1 MIGNIREVKFIYSSK
16 YITSG
21 TVVVIGATTWL
32 RLWPSSNDQMPT
44 GHFQGLSGF
53 LWELSVLVNKM
64 QIRKDFCNC
73 FPLCL
78 ENYFSRTSRDWN
90 LLIIHISHRYYR
102 WLIAWLCLYAP
113 THRNTLLFS
122 RRTTYHR
129 LPVILLSFF
138 LPLMGLGMGIH
149 ESVQWQWE
157 RVLLEKGYLI

>member
-1 MIGNIREVKFIYSSK
+1 MRPSLYTLANISHL
-16 YITSG
+16 
-21 TVVVIGATTWL
+21 ALQLWL
-32 RLWPSSNDQMPT
+32 ELHLGWDCDQVQMPT
-44 GHFQGLSGF
+44 GHFQGLFGF

-64 QIRKDFCNC
+64 QIWKDLGNC
-73 FPLCL
+73 LSLCL
-78 ENYFSRTSRDWN
+78 EYYFSRTSPDWD
-90 LLIIHISHRYYR
+90 LLIIHISHRYYW

-138 LPLMGLGMGIH
+138 LPVMGLGMGIH

-157 RVLLEKGYLI
+157 RVLLEKGYLT